1 MLILPAGSALS
12 EFRREKLLEMI
23 SGIEPTVVALDA
35 HYFFLVETKGS
46 LDASASDGLADLL
59 GSEPVSS
66 TESSRSP
73 SCYAVPRLGTISPW
87 STKATDIV
95 RRCGLLQVLRIE
107 RGIEWTL
114 STIAGATIQVTAQ
127 SVCGQ
132 LLHDPMVE
140 SLINKSPELA
150 RVFAVAEP
158 GNLRFVDVLGSGR
171 ETLVEANEKWGLAL
185 SFDEVDFLL
194 TQFQRMGRNPTD
206 AELMMFAQVNS
217 EHCRHKIFNANWKI
231 DGVSQ
236 PHTLFSM
243 IRSTH
248 EKFGSTTL
256 VAYND
261 NAAVIPAPSATWFG
275 ATGERDIYQY
285 AIEPLHI
292 VAKVETHNH
301 PTAISPFPG
310 AATGSGGEIRDEGA
324 TGRGAKP
331 RAGLTGFSV
340 SNLHLPG
347 AAMPWEMTPRRP
359 PRIASPLRI
368 MIDGPLGG
376 AAFNNEFG
384 RPNIGGYF
392 RTFEVADADG
402 SQTRRRGYHK
412 PIMLAGGIGN
422 IREG

>member
-23 SGIEPTVVALDA
+23 SGIEPTIVALSA
-35 HYFFLVETKGS
+35 HYFFLVETKKS
-46 LDASASDGLADLL
+46 LDASASDRLVDLL

-66 TESSRSP
+66 TESFRSP
-73 SCYAVPRLGTISPW
+73 SCYVVPRLGTISPW

-114 STIAGATIQVTAQ
+114 STIAGATIQVTAK
-127 SVCGQ
+127 SICGQ
-132 LLHDPMVE
+132 LLYDPMVE

-231 DGVSQ
+231 DRVSQ
-236 PHTLFSM
+236 PQTLFSM
-243 IRSTH
+243 IR
-248 EKFGSTTL
+248 
-256 VAYND
+256 
-261 NAAVIPAPSATWFG
+261 
-275 ATGERDIYQY
+275 
-285 AIEPLHI
+285 
-292 VAKVETHNH
+292 
-301 PTAISPFPG
+301 
-310 AATGSGGEIRDEGA
+310 
-324 TGRGAKP
+324 
-331 RAGLTGFSV
+331 
-340 SNLHLPG
+340 
-347 AAMPWEMTPRRP
+347 
-359 PRIASPLRI
+359 
-368 MIDGPLGG
+368 
-376 AAFNNEFG
+376 
-384 RPNIGGYF
+384 
-392 RTFEVADADG
+392 
-402 SQTRRRGYHK
+402 
-412 PIMLAGGIGN
+412 
-422 IREG
+422 